1 MSVFVKFFR
10 FSWYWILFC
19 LGPDPYSFCLNP
31 DLQYIKVRT
40 GSGSVTNFFRSVSTW
55 YGSAPLLCSILLT
68 PVSLSTKVVGS
79 FIVYE
84 ETPSAICLVCTPIL
98 TVIPA
103 TRHFFRAWNAR
114 QRNLIYIQR
123 RLWIKKMIFLTSA
136 LCFSMKAP
144 LSSRTLCWSSS
155 TWHKKQTVNNTF
167 DNILKTV
174 RLYWAFFLQQ
184 TMFHKVRDN
193 NLGPRSP

>member
-1 MSVFVKFFR
+1 M
-10 FSWYWILFC
+10 FSIITTF
-19 LGPDPYSFCLNP
+19 D
-31 DLQYIKVRT
+31 Q
-40 GSGSVTNFFRSVSTW
+40 
-55 YGSAPLLCSILLT
+55 
-68 PVSLSTKVVGS
+68 
-79 FIVYE
+79 
-84 ETPSAICLVCTPIL
+84 
-98 TVIPA
+98 
-103 TRHFFRAWNAR
+103 
-114 QRNLIYIQR
+114 QR

-155 TWHKKQTVNNTF
+155 TWHKKQTVNNIF

-193 NLGPRSP
+193 NLGPRSPRCSVVGSVPFLSWWRPPSLPPWEKTRPPGGGWAAGSGTRVPASPLHSAPQAAQWGGCVIIHVCHR